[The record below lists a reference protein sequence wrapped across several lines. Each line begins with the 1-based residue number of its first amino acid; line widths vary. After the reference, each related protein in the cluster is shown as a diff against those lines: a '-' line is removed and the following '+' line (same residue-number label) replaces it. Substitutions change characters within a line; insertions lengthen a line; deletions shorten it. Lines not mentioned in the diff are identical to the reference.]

1 MFMVSAKIATP
12 ELKIKVLWKKGYDV
26 ITYVYD
32 ATNEFYCVT
41 QIILYIWLCDQSLVT
56 LYFLREKL

>member
-41 QIILYIWLCDQSLVT
+41 QIILYI
-56 LYFLREKL
+56 